1 VSTGCLHSGE
11 IRVATTKKDHVYS
24 LIKNAIICGDL
35 EPGRILTINELS
47 RRFES
52 GKTPTREALIVLT
65 HEGLIDPIP
74 RSGYMV
80 TPITVRDVLEI
91 FHLRAI
97 LEVEAIGLAV
107 NKITDEGLAALKRS
121 LAQEAALSRTAPER
135 ESYRRA
141 YELNKEFHMAIARAS
156 GNSRL
161 MRLVEKH
168 IDEMERIL
176 ARDPYII
183 EPQQHAGIIKSLERR
198 DKDGAQ
204 SVMRQHLEETK
215 VRLMDRF

>member
-1 VSTGCLHSGE
+1 MVGN
-11 IRVATTKKDHVYS
+11 KKDRVYS
-24 LIKNAIICGDL
+24 LIKNAIISGDL
-35 EPGRILTINELS
+35 EAGRLFSIDELS
-47 RRFES
+47 QQFKS

-80 TPITVRDVLEI
+80 APITIRDVLEI

-107 NKITDEGLAALKRS
+107 DRITEDHLAALRNN
-121 LAQEAALSRTAPER
+121 LGEETALSRTVRGTA
-135 ESYRRA
+135 SNRRA
-141 YELNKEFHMAIARAS
+141 HELNKEFHLAIAQAS
-156 GNSRL
+156 DNSRL
-161 MRLVEKH
+161 MRLIEQH

-183 EPQQHAGIIKSLERR
+183 EPQQHVGIIGTLEMR
-198 DKDGAQ
+198 DKAAAQ
-204 SVMRQHLEETK
+204 LTMRQHLEETK
-215 VRLMDRF
+215 ARLMARF